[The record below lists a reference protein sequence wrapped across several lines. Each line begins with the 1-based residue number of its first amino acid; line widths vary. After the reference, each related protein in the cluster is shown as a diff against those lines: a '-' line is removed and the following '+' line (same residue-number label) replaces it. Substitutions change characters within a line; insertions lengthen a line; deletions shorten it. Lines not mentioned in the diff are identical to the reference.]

1 MSRVTARRR
10 MRRITRSGEIVRPD
24 TLAVE
29 EPLEIRVRGESLTVT
44 MRTPGSDIDLVH
56 GFLFGENLIADAA
69 DIHTARYCAGTD
81 DEGRNT
87 YNVLDVDLRAPVTL
101 PARPFLTTGA
111 CGLCGRTALEEI
123 RLRSR
128 HPIPPPRPLLE
139 AAVAAGLPEALRS
152 RQSVFDATGGL
163 HAAGLFTPDG
173 ALLAVREDIGR
184 HNAVDKVIGWA
195 LRENRIPASDL
206 VLVVSGRASFEL
218 AQKAVLAGIPVLAAV
233 SAPSSLA
240 VDLAEE
246 AGLTLAGF
254 VRGDTMNIYTHP
266 ERIRGSALTG

>member
-10 MRRITRSGEIVRPD
+10 MRRITPSGEIVRPD

-44 MRTPGSDIDLVH
+44 MRTPGHDIDLVH
-56 GFLFGENLIADAA
+56 GFLFGETLIGAAA
-69 DIHTARYCAGTD
+69 DIHSARYCAGTD

-87 YNVLDVDLRAPVTL
+87 YNVLDVGLHAPIVL
-101 PARPFLTTGA
+101 PNRPFLTTGA
-111 CGLCGRTALEEI
+111 CGLCGRTAVDEVRMRSRYPLPAPQPLLDAEVLAELPD
-123 RLRSR
+123 RLRA
-128 HPIPPPRPLLE
+128 H
-139 AAVAAGLPEALRS
+139 
-152 RQSVFDATGGL
+152 QSVFDATGGL
-163 HAAGLFTPDG
+163 HGAGLFTADG
-173 ALLAVREDIGR
+173 PGLVVREDIGR

-240 VDLAEE
+240 VDLADES
-246 AGLTLAGF
+246 GLTLAGF

-266 ERIRGSALTG
+266 ERIRGIGTTE